1 MVLANCGWV
10 APTLLNPLKNQIG
23 GNNMRLSKEELM
35 RELEEVLVKEQLQL
49 FNERLELQ
57 RRFSYGRK
65 EP

>member
-10 APTLLNPLKNQIG
+10 APTLLNPLKNQKG